1 MPFQKQ
7 LTYSFP
13 IHDGTGEQGC
23 MQRMAVSL
31 VNFRPFEWLIVVV
44 ILANLYTIAI
54 DSPDFRSTA
63 TDEEKLLLSRLNNFC
78 LSVFTLEILIR
89 ACAVA
94 GELSRWQLF
103 EMAIVIVAWALV
115 FLPMYA
121 VLDSTVRC
129 FRALRVLMLFD
140 KVDGMQ
146 ALFEAAMW
154 SIPSLFNVG
163 GLCAF
168 IIGVMAVTGVQL
180 FQGSLHHRCADV
192 LTSADI
198 GTFCRGAPYGGAACA
213 DGFECRHFEDN
224 GGRMNFDSVPAATL
238 PLLKTFLLD
247 GWSETMYVFMSAS
260 SWQASIYFV
269 SLVVVGGFLV
279 MQLFLS
285 VISEAFFSF
294 EKRRREAVVSEQGG
308 PQGDGLFDASAVDAE
323 DEASSAASQEASKEV
338 SKEVSMEGPEQPL
351 LAARRSRSHTE
362 THKQRLDAALAAAK
376 RGAQQARARAEKAE
390 FEGQPLKHLVLS
402 AWFARITVAA
412 VCVNIVVVC
421 MPYHGEPEWYRD
433 LYVRVG
439 EGLAAFFVA
448 EFGLKMLALGPHK
461 YWSNSY
467 NQIDGLLALLSV
479 LEIVLVGVESLWAQ
493 QLVRF
498 IRIVRLLRTM
508 RLVRSFTSL
517 YRVLMAIV
525 KAIPQLRNLV
535 VLTTCVMFIFAIVG
549 MQIFGGTQLSDESR
563 EHFDSFAPA
572 MLSVLSIFALGIVD
586 LARACVAQA
595 GVIPSVVF
603 FVPALIV
610 GHMGIMNL
618 FVAILVATFS
628 ESVDETEGE
637 GLNPEEE
644 TEAKEASIIIN
655 DEEDAANVDTSA
667 VVAPMRTNPVA
678 WLVNTVAFEM
688 TIILIV
694 LASCVCL
701 LLDTPRI
708 DPNSAIAALLPTA
721 NYCFTAVFTLE
732 ATLMM
737 YVYGVRGYFASK
749 WNVLDFVVLC
759 CATFGL
765 LAPHI
770 LAACTSQTSFCA
782 ETDLRALRVLRVL
795 RPLRLLVRN
804 PGMKAVV
811 DTLVQTLPAVSSII
825 VLTLMHQV
833 WFAAMGM
840 LLFSG
845 TFGSCTDPSLT
856 TKALCDAAAAA
867 ADATNAAN
875 AEAAFGPTA
884 SLALYANE
892 ASGSAESLALSR
904 RPLSTGTTGNATA
917 VLSASAAI
925 LATPLADS
933 IASGHITRFASGSL
947 AVEVD
952 ALGVPLAGRSLKGG
966 GSSKRK
972 RISYAGIAWR
982 NPPAGNFDSFGS
994 AMLALFIATTGDN
1007 MPDLMYVGMDAKG
1020 VDVATARTEW
1030 SPAAIYFI
1038 LWMLIGTFIA
1048 VNMIIGAITDKFSAL
1063 RHELDG
1069 MHPLMTP
1076 AQREWV
1082 TLIRGV
1088 RTITA
1093 TRRPRPPRLLRP
1105 LRLWS
1110 YRIAMSRRFEYLM
1123 YGIIMLNMLVL
1134 AADHYGMEDDEVF
1147 FTTYLW
1153 LTAAFRYAYIGEF
1166 GLKIW
1171 GLGVGGYCLD
1181 GQRQL
1186 EFLLLVATVTE
1197 QMFTSTLLP
1206 PMLLRLLRILRVF
1219 RVLRL
1224 LNAGIATELR
1234 DLLMK
1239 LVLSAPAIINVLLVL
1254 TLVMFI
1260 YAVLGVNFFCFVK
1273 PGESLNEFAN
1283 FHSVPNAFL
1292 LLFQVRTPSF
1302 VLPVPPEEALRCFN
1316 PYLPCRRLF
1325 ARSSFQSC
1333 HPWLSG
1339 PDKRRL
1345 ARPHARHDDRRVARL
1360 HAGRRYE

>member
-7 LTYSFP
+7 LTYSFRSP
-13 IHDGTGEQGC
+13 IHDGTGEQEC
-23 MQRMAVSL
+23 LQRMAGSV

-54 DSPDFRSTA
+54 DSPDFRLTA
-63 TDEEKLLLSRLNNFC
+63 TDDEKLLLARLNNFC
-78 LSVFTLEILIR
+78 LSVFTVEILIR
-89 ACAVA
+89 ACAVS
-94 GELSRWQLF
+94 GELSTWQLF

-192 LTSADI
+192 LTGADT
-198 GTFCRGAPYGGAACA
+198 GTFCRGAPYAGAEAACA
-213 DGFECRHFEDN
+213 DGSECRHFEDN
-224 GGRMNFDSVPAATL
+224 GGRLNFDSVPAATL

-247 GWSETMYVFMSAS
+247 GWSETMYDFMRAS

-269 SLVVVGGFLV
+269 SLAVVGGFLV

-294 EKRRREAVVSEQGG
+294 EKRRREAVVSEQGE
-308 PQGDGLFDASAVDAE
+308 PQGDVLYDASAADAE
-323 DEASSAASQEASKEV
+323 DEVSSAASHEASKEA
-338 SKEVSMEGPEQPL
+338 SKEAPEQPL
-351 LAARRSRSHTE
+351 LAARRSRSHTD

-376 RGAQQARARAEKAE
+376 RGAQQARARAEKE
-390 FEGQPLKHLVLS
+390 ELEGQPLKQLVLS
-402 AWFARITVAA
+402 AWFARITVVA

-439 EGLAAFFVA
+439 EGLAAFFVT
-448 EFGLKMLALGPHK
+448 EFGLKMLALGPLK
-461 YWSNSY
+461 YWSNNY
-467 NQIDGLLALLSV
+467 NQLDGLLALLSV
-479 LEIVLVGVESLWAQ
+479 IEVVLASVESLWALQ
-493 QLVRF
+493 MVRF
-498 IRIVRLLRTM
+498 IRLVRLFRTM
-508 RLVRSFTSL
+508 RLLRSFTSL
-517 YRVLMAIV
+517 YRVMVAIV

-549 MQIFGGTQLSDESR
+549 MQIFGGTQLSDETR

-572 MLSVLSIFALGIVD
+572 MLSVLSIFALGVVD

-595 GVIPSVVF
+595 GVIPTVVF
-603 FVPALIV
+603 FVPALVI

-618 FVAILVATFS
+618 FVAILVTTFS
-628 ESVDETEGE
+628 ESVDETEGA

-644 TEAKEASIIIN
+644 TEAKEASIVIK
-655 DEEDAANVDTSA
+655 DEEDADKVDTSA

-678 WLVNTVAFEM
+678 WLVNTDAFEM
-688 TIILIV
+688 TIILVV
-694 LASCVCL
+694 LASCLCL
-701 LLDTPRI
+701 VLDTPRL
-708 DPNSAIAALLPTA
+708 DPNSAMPMAALLPTA

-759 CATFGL
+759 CATFSL

-804 PGMKAVV
+804 PGMKAVF

-825 VLTLMHQV
+825 VLTLILQV

-867 ADATNAAN
+867 ADAADADAAI
-875 AEAAFGPTA
+875 GPAA
-884 SLALYANE
+884 SLALYANQ

-904 RPLSTGTTGNATA
+904 RPLSTGNATA

-925 LATPLADS
+925 LASSLA
-933 IASGHITRFASGSL
+933 ASGSL

-952 ALGVPLAGRSLKGG
+952 ALGVPLAGRSLNGG

-972 RISYAGIAWR
+972 RVSYAAITWR

-1020 VDVATARTEW
+1020 VDLAIARTEW

-1048 VNMIIGAITDKFSAL
+1048 VNMIIGAITDRFSTL
-1063 RHELDG
+1063 RQELEG
-1069 MHPLMTP
+1069 MHPLMTA

-1093 TRRPRPPRLLRP
+1093 TRRPHPPRLLRP

-1110 YRIAMSRRFEYLM
+1110 YRIAMSRHFEYLM
-1123 YGIIMLNMLVL
+1123 YGIILLNMLVL

-1147 FTTYLW
+1147 YTTYVW
-1153 LTAAFRYAYIGEF
+1153 LTAAFRYAYIVEF
-1166 GLKIW
+1166 AIKIW

-1186 EFLLLVATVTE
+1186 EFLLLVATIAE
-1197 QMFTSTLLP
+1197 QMFTSTPLP

-1224 LNAGIATELR
+1224 LNAGIASELR

-1254 TLVMFI
+1254 ALVMFI
-1260 YAVLGVNFFCFVK
+1260 YAVLGVNYFCFVK

-1302 VLPVPPEEALRCFN
+1302 ALPFPLEQALRCFY
-1316 PYLPCRRLF
+1316 PYPPCRR
-1325 ARSSFQSC
+1325 
-1333 HPWLSG
+1333 
-1339 PDKRRL
+1339 
-1345 ARPHARHDDRRVARL
+1345 
-1360 HAGRRYE
+1360 